1 MVLGRKTMKDLDSIL
16 KSRDITLPTKIH
28 IVKLDHKEGW
38 APKNWCFWTVVLDKI
53 LESALDCKQIKS
65 VNSKGNQSWILIGG
79 LNIHCWSWSSN
90 TLATWCKEQTH
101 WKRPWC
107 WERLKAGGEGVD
119 RGWDGWIVITNLMDW
134 SLSSSMSQWWTEKP
148 GMLQSLVSQSWT
160 QLSNWTTTTCC
171 LHCFGALNNI
181 VILDSYYTVSEQTI
195 NETIQSIFSAH
206 YGIITS
212 SFRLPRW
219 H

>member
-65 VNSKGNQSWILIGG
+65 VNSKGNQSWIFIGG

-107 WERLKAGGEGVD
+107 WEKLKAGEGHY
-119 RGWDGWIVITNLMDW
+119 RGWDGWMASPT
-134 SLSSSMSQWWTEKP
+134 QWTWVWVKS
-148 GMLQSLVSQSWT
+148 GFGDGQRSLVYCSPWGHKELETTERLNWT
-160 QLSNWTTTTCC
+160 QC
-171 LHCFGALNNI
+171 
-181 VILDSYYTVSEQTI
+181 EQK
-195 NETIQSIFSAH
+195 
-206 YGIITS
+206 
-212 SFRLPRW
+212 
-219 H
+219 